1 MSEENKKDL
10 TLWIDAQ
17 LIKWTE
23 LYAANNQTSVSE
35 LVEEFFRDIE
45 RIQREMRTHAP
56 ILEQLTGIIP
66 AGIDGKQMYGD
77 YLMEKYG

>member
-1 MSEENKKDL
+1 L

-35 LVEEFFRDIE
+35 LVEAFFRDIE
-45 RIQREMRTHAP
+45 RIQRE
-56 ILEQLTGIIP
+56 
-66 AGIDGKQMYGD
+66 D
-77 YLMEKYG
+77 